1 MVRGLFERIRSIF
14 VYLWLCE
21 DCHVQPDPRIPLSL
35 WSLSFFLVDYS
46 KEVLDSI
53 SSQSYYFLFNPGSL
67 WSSCVLS
74 VLGSQAF

>member
-35 WSLSFFLVDYS
+35 WSLSFFLVGQPSRQNNAYVPGVS
-46 KEVLDSI
+46 SGANVTELDMCMV
-53 SSQSYYFLFNPGSL
+53 NRAGSEPTD
-67 WSSCVLS
+67 
-74 VLGSQAF
+74 